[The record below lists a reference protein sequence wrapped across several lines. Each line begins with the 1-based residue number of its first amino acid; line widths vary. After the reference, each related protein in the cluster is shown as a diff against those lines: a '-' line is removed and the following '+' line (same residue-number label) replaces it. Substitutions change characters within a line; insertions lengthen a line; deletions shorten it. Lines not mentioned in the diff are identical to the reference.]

1 MRHGHDDGWRTS
13 ELVAIDDILERLLL
27 DKLRAEVT
35 RYQNKDFLK
44 AVMAVCAL
52 TAWADDEILLAE
64 RCVITAAIKNEPAFH
79 GFDVDKANHVVS
91 GYISALQ
98 EQGEAAKTILTEKV
112 RRMAGDF
119 KKSRTL
125 MRIAYLVITADY
137 AIDKTE
143 IREFHRLCG
152 ALDLDP
158 HKVLCH

>member
-1 MRHGHDDGWRTS
+1 V
-13 ELVAIDDILERLLL
+13 VAIDDILERLLL
-27 DKLRAEVT
+27 DKLRAEVS
-35 RYQNKDFLK
+35 RYQIKDFLK

-52 TAWADDEILLAE
+52 TASADDQVLLAE
-64 RCVITAAIKNEPAFH
+64 RCAITSAIKSEPAFH

-98 EQGEAAKTILTEKV
+98 EQGEAAMTILTEKV

-119 KKSRTL
+119 KRSRTP
-125 MRIAYLVITADY
+125 MRIAYLAITADY
-137 AIDKTE
+137 AIEARE
-143 IREFHRLCG
+143 IHEFHRLCG